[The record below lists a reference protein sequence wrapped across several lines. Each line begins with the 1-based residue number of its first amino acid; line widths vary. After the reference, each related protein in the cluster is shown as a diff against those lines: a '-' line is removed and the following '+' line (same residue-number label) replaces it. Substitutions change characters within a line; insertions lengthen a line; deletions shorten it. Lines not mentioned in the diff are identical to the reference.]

1 MSGDAAPERH
11 PLVYTR
17 ALIGLNAHPV
27 SVECH
32 VGNGLPSTTIVG
44 LPETAVREARDRV
57 RSAIKNSGFEYPD
70 GNVVVNMAPSGLAKS
85 STGLDL
91 PIAMSVLAATNQIR
105 PNLLGRYEFF
115 GELGLFGELRYV
127 AGALACALASHRAN
141 RKFIMP
147 VANQAEACV
156 APKGTIVLGSSL
168 AEVARAMNI
177 DGVELP
183 GPTAAN
189 PEVSQH
195 QAHQADSFTQV
206 MGQQAAKRALVIA
219 AAGGHHLLM
228 VGPPGTGKTMLARG
242 FTELLPKL
250 EEQASLE
257 VAAVY
262 SAAGITRTDYRVVPF
277 RDPHHSA
284 SAPALVGGGNPP
296 LPGEVTLSHHGVL
309 FLDELPH
316 FKPSVLDLLRE
327 PIETGRAV
335 ITRAKYKVSFPCRF
349 QLIAAMNP
357 CPAGRTCS
365 EQACRCTTTQVQRY
379 QSRISGPLLDRID
392 IHVRVPALPE
402 TLLTKLVTQQTSKD
416 LQRSK
421 DRIATARHIQL
432 DRQNTIN
439 ANMEGAALREHMA
452 AANLN
457 EQFLQQAIARYA
469 LSARSYHKL
478 WRIARTIADLEQ
490 CEIIDIRHMTE
501 ALSYRAMDW
510 ESGVL

>member
-1 MSGDAAPERH
+1 MSGDVGQDSH
-11 PLVYTR
+11 PIIFTR

-32 VGNGLPSTTIVG
+32 VASGLPNTTIVG
-44 LPETAVREARDRV
+44 LPEAAVREARDRV
-57 RSAIKNSGFEYPD
+57 RAAIRNSGFEYPD
-70 GNVVVNMAPSGLAKS
+70 GNVVVNMAPSSLAKS

-91 PIAMSVLAATNQIR
+91 PIAMSILAATDQVR
-105 PNLLGRYEFF
+105 ATKLQRYEFF
-115 GELGLFGELRYV
+115 GELGLFGELRHV
-127 AGALACALASHRAN
+127 AGALACALASRTAN
-141 RKFIMP
+141 RKLIMP
-147 VANQAEACV
+147 MANQAEAVV
-156 APKGTIVLGSSL
+156 APAGAIVLGRTL
-168 AEVARAMNI
+168 AEVARSMNLDDI
-177 DGVELP
+177 ELP
-183 GPTAAN
+183 VPGPGTI
-189 PEVSQH
+189 QH
-195 QAHQADSFTQV
+195 KPHQDGLFTQV
-206 MGQQAAKRALVIA
+206 MGQQGAKRAMVIA

-242 FTELLPKL
+242 FTELLPDL
-250 EEQASLE
+250 EEQARLE

-262 SAAGITRTDYRVVPF
+262 SAAGITRADYRAVPF

-316 FKPSVLDLLRE
+316 FKPSVLNLLRE
-327 PIETGRAV
+327 PIETGKAV
-335 ITRAKYKVSFPCRF
+335 IARAKYKVSFPSRF

-365 EQACRCTTTQVQRY
+365 EQGCRCTTTQVQRY

-402 TLLTKLVTQQTSKD
+402 ALLTKLETQLPVTDLLHSKD
-416 LQRSK
+416 A
-421 DRIATARHIQL
+421 IANARHTQL
-432 DRQNTIN
+432 ARQNTIN
-439 ANMEGAALREHMA
+439 AGLEGAALRQHMA
-452 AANLN
+452 TANLD
-457 EQFLQQAIARYA
+457 EAFLQQAIARYA

-490 CEIIDIRHMTE
+490 CETIDLAHMTE